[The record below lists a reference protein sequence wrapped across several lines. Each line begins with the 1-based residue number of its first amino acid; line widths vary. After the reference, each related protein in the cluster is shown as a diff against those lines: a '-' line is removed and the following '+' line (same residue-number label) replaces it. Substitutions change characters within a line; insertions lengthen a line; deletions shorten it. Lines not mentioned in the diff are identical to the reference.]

1 MTICIATILD
11 LLVKF
16 KLNEVQRIRGTIWDD
31 VSIKAHFRLKFLEFL
46 HYLKMLRISKISH

>member
-16 KLNEVQRIRGTIWDD
+16 KLDKVLRIRGTIWDD
-31 VSIKAHFRLKFLEFL
+31 VSIKAH
-46 HYLKMLRISKISH
+46 